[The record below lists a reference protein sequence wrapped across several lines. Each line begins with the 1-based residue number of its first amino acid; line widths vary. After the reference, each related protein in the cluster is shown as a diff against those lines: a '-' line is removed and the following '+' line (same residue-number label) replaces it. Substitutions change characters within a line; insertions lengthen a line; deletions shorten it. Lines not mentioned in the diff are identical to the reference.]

1 MWRYREH
8 IDACSTEY
16 CGKTIPAHAYI
27 WKSEEDQHQDVLCVY
42 RSSYTDSHLEMIYFT
57 YDFDSV
63 DLAKESFIDSVKKCI
78 HKTVFSLHGYR
89 EDLFRLFQHI
99 KNKSIPRVEHFPL
112 LVKDMNQASLIL
124 NSIVIDNCVESND
137 AFIGLSSDIHQDI
150 IKLIQTDAYADMSCY
165 SDAKERFVRTR
176 DTIIETIYGY
186 FGIDLDYYR
195 LYSEN
200 AWAKL
205 SCKYFPLTPFNIA
218 EFKRDLILSYYYYAA
233 DWVDRAFSDYKQQ
246 FEYEADERD
255 LKIAAK
261 LHPSDYSFEDII
273 NLDKSIKDTIQM
285 FELAKFH
292 GWSNV
297 KVDTF

>member
-8 IDACSTEY
+8 VTANSAEY
-16 CGKTIPAHAYI
+16 RGETIPTHAYI
-27 WKSEEDQHQDVLCVY
+27 WKSEEDQHQDVLCMY
-42 RSSYTDSHLEMIYFT
+42 RSSYTDSRLIMVYFT

-63 DLAKESFIDSVKKCI
+63 DLAKESFIDSAKKCI
-78 HKTVFSLHGYR
+78 HKTVFSLHGYL

-112 LVKDMNQASLIL
+112 LVKDMNQ
-124 NSIVIDNCVESND
+124 N
-137 AFIGLSSDIHQDI
+137 FMKQFHQDI
-150 IKLIQTDAYADMSCY
+150 IKLVQLDAYADMSCY

-195 LYSEN
+195 LYRDN

-205 SCKYFPLTPFNIA
+205 SRKYFPLTPFNIA

-233 DWVDRAFSDYKQQ
+233 EWVDRAFSDYKQQ

-261 LHPSDYSFEDII
+261 LHPSDYSFEDTI

-285 FELAKFH
+285 LELAKLH

-297 KVDTF
+297 KVGTF

>member
-8 IDACSTEY
+8 VTANSAEY
-16 CGKTIPAHAYI
+16 RGETIPTHAYI
-27 WKSEEDQHQDVLCVY
+27 WKSEEDQHQDVLCMY
-42 RSSYTDSHLEMIYFT
+42 RSSYTDSHMDVVYFT

-63 DLAKESFIDSVKKCI
+63 DLAKESFIDSAKKCI
-78 HKTVFSLHGYR
+78 HKAVFSLHGYL

-99 KNKSIPRVEHFPL
+99 KNKSIPRVENFPL
-112 LVKDMNQASLIL
+112 LVKDMNQASGSR

-137 AFIGLSSDIHQDI
+137 AFIRLSNDIHQDI

-165 SDAKERFVRTR
+165 SDAKERFARTR

-195 LYSEN
+195 LYREN

-205 SCKYFPLTPFNIA
+205 SRKYFPLTPFNIA

-233 DWVDRAFSDYKQQ
+233 ACVDRAFSDYKQQ

-261 LHPSDYSFEDII
+261 LHPSDYSFEDTI

-285 FELAKFH
+285 FELAKLH
-292 GWSNV
+292 GWSDV
-297 KVDTF
+297 KVGTF